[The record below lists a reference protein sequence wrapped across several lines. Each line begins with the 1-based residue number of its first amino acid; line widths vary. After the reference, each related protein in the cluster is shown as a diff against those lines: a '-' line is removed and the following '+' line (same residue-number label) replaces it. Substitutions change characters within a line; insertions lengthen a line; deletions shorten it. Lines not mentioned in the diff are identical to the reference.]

1 MDIAG
6 DVSTA
11 MLAEAIR
18 ATIAEADTLG
28 DRIVIGDDGAP
39 CRVRSDAPVR
49 IEVHDVAD
57 RPDPE
62 AAAEAL
68 FARELARGRGGWT
81 RIRWSDR

>member
-39 CRVRSDAPVR
+39 VPGAQRCTR
-49 IEVHDVAD
+49 AD
-57 RPDPE
+57 RG
-62 AAAEAL
+62 A
-68 FARELARGRGGWT
+68 
-81 RIRWSDR
+81 